1 MDNAFLGP
9 LVSAFGRSFLSKRNR
24 GKSTGKK
31 NIHRMGFL
39 LVAAWGF
46 FIASI
51 VALIIFIVDF
61 SRGWLNSGG
70 IIAFIAAELVIIFSC
85 LLFYAWYRN
94 AYVEITRSYVLRRT
108 FLRFVEKVEY
118 RRIRKYGY
126 HERYD
131 HNNNFEDGLYLGGPL
146 VEGHKYSAESV
157 ELHSNWANF
166 GYVLGQLA
174 FRILN
179 ERWAEAESD
188 EDQNLI
194 QEYVSSGRAREI
206 CLEQSGFVFL
216 ENDNSPYKDSSEQD
230 SSNE

>member
-9 LVSAFGRSFLSKRNR
+9 LLSAFGRSFLSKRNR

-31 NIHRMGFL
+31 NIHRMVFL
-39 LVAAWGF
+39 LLAACGF
-46 FIASI
+46 WAVSF
-51 VALIIFIVDF
+51 VALVLFLYFYFRFNRFD
-61 SRGWLNSGG
+61 G
-70 IIAFIAAELVIIFSC
+70 ICQGILMSC
-85 LLFYAWYRN
+85 PVAGLLFYVWYRN

-118 RRIRKYGY
+118 RRIRDFGY
-126 HERYD
+126 YERTD
-131 HNNNFEDGLYLGGPL
+131 RDNNFEDGLYIDGPYND
-146 VEGHKYSAESV
+146 EGYFDEGI
-157 ELHSNWANF
+157 ELHSNWVNMS
-166 GYVLGQLA
+166 YVLGQLA
-174 FRILN
+174 FRIVN

-206 CLEQSGFVFL
+206 CLEQSGFVFP
-216 ENDNSPYKDSSEQD
+216 ENDNSPYKDSSEED

>member
-9 LVSAFGRSFLSKRNR
+9 LLSAFGRSFLSKRNR

-85 LLFYAWYRN
+85 LWFYVWYRN

-118 RRIRKYGY
+118 RRIRDFGY
-126 HERYD
+126 YERTD
-131 HNNNFEDGLYLGGPL
+131 RDNNFEDGLYIDGPYND
-146 VEGHKYSAESV
+146 EGYFDEGI
-157 ELHSNWANF
+157 ELHSNWVNMS
-166 GYVLGQLA
+166 YVLGQLA
-174 FRILN
+174 FRIVN
-179 ERWAEAESD
+179 ERWAEPESD

-206 CLEQSGFVFL
+206 CLEHSGFVFP
-216 ENDNSPYKDSSEQD
+216 ENDNSPYREGKE
-230 SSNE
+230 

>member
-9 LVSAFGRSFLSKRNR
+9 IISALGRSFQSKRNR

-39 LVAAWGF
+39 LLAAYGF
-46 FIASI
+46 WAVSL
-51 VALIIFIVDF
+51 VALVLFLYFYFRFNRFD
-61 SRGWLNSGG
+61 G
-70 IIAFIAAELVIIFSC
+70 ICQGILMSC
-85 LLFYAWYRN
+85 PVAGLLFYVWYRN
-94 AYVEITRSYVLRRT
+94 AYVEITRTYVLRRT

-118 RRIRKYGY
+118 RRIRDFGY
-126 HERYD
+126 YERTD
-131 HNNNFEDGLYLGGPL
+131 RDNNFEDGLYIDGPYND
-146 VEGHKYSAESV
+146 EGYFDEGI
-157 ELHSNWANF
+157 ELHSNWVNMS
-166 GYVLGQLA
+166 YVLGQLA
-174 FRILN
+174 FRIVN
-179 ERWAEAESD
+179 ERWAEPESD

-216 ENDNSPYKDSSEQD
+216 ENDNSPYKDSSEED

>member
-9 LVSAFGRSFLSKRNR
+9 IISALGRSFQSKRNR

-39 LVAAWGF
+39 LLAAYGF
-46 FIASI
+46 WAVSL
-51 VALIIFIVDF
+51 VALVLFLYFYFRFNRFD
-61 SRGWLNSGG
+61 G
-70 IIAFIAAELVIIFSC
+70 ICQGILMLCPVAG
-85 LLFYAWYRN
+85 LLFYVWYRN
-94 AYVEITRSYVLRRT
+94 AYVEITRTYVLRRT

-174 FRILN
+174 FRIVN
-179 ERWAEAESD
+179 ERWAEPESD

-206 CLEQSGFVFL
+206 CLEQSGFVFP
-216 ENDNSPYKDSSEQD
+216 ENDNSPYKDSSEED

>member
-9 LVSAFGRSFLSKRNR
+9 LLSAFGRSFLSKRNR

-85 LLFYAWYRN
+85 LLFYVWYRN
-94 AYVEITRSYVLRRT
+94 AYVEITRTYVLRRT

-118 RRIRKYGY
+118 RRIRDFGY
-126 HERYD
+126 YERTD
-131 HNNNFEDGLYLGGPL
+131 RDNNFEDGLYIDGPYND
-146 VEGHKYSAESV
+146 EGYFDEGI
-157 ELHSNWANF
+157 ELHSNWVNMS
-166 GYVLGQLA
+166 YVLGQLA
-174 FRILN
+174 FRIVN
-179 ERWAEAESD
+179 ERWAEPESD

-216 ENDNSPYKDSSEQD
+216 ENDNSPYKDSSEED
-230 SSNE
+230 SSN

>member
-9 LVSAFGRSFLSKRNR
+9 LLSAFGRSFLSKRNR

-51 VALIIFIVDF
+51 VALIIFIIDF

-118 RRIRKYGY
+118 RRIRDFGY
-126 HERYD
+126 YERTD
-131 HNNNFEDGLYLGGPL
+131 RDNNFEDGLYIDGPYND
-146 VEGHKYSAESV
+146 EGYFDEGI
-157 ELHSNWANF
+157 ELHSNWVNMS
-166 GYVLGQLA
+166 YVLGQLA
-174 FRILN
+174 FRIVN
-179 ERWAEAESD
+179 ERWAEPESD

-194 QEYVSSGRAREI
+194 QEYISSGKAREI
-206 CLEQSGFVFL
+206 CLEQSGFVFP
-216 ENDNSPYKDSSEQD
+216 ENDNSPYREGKE
-230 SSNE
+230 

>member
-9 LVSAFGRSFLSKRNR
+9 LLSAFGRSFLSKRNR

-51 VALIIFIVDF
+51 VALIIFIIDF

-118 RRIRKYGY
+118 RRIRDFGY
-126 HERYD
+126 YERTD
-131 HNNNFEDGLYLGGPL
+131 RDNNFEDGLYIDGPYND
-146 VEGHKYSAESV
+146 EGYFDEGI
-157 ELHSNWANF
+157 ELHSNWVNMS
-166 GYVLGQLA
+166 YVLGQLA
-174 FRILN
+174 FRIVN
-179 ERWAEAESD
+179 ERWAEPESD

-216 ENDNSPYKDSSEQD
+216 ENDNSPYRESKE
-230 SSNE
+230 

>member
-1 MDNAFLGP
+1 VDNAFLGP
-9 LVSAFGRSFLSKRNR
+9 LLSAFGRSFLSKRNR

-118 RRIRKYGY
+118 RRIRDFGY
-126 HERYD
+126 YERTD
-131 HNNNFEDGLYLGGPL
+131 RDNNFEDGLYIDGPYND
-146 VEGHKYSAESV
+146 EGYFDEGI
-157 ELHSNWANF
+157 ELHSNWVNMS
-166 GYVLGQLA
+166 YVLGQLA
-174 FRILN
+174 FRIVN
-179 ERWAEAESD
+179 ERWAEPETD

-194 QEYVSSGRAREI
+194 QEYISSGKAREI
-206 CLEQSGFVFL
+206 CLEQSGFVFP
-216 ENDNSPYKDSSEQD
+216 ENDNSPYRESKE
-230 SSNE
+230 

>member
-9 LVSAFGRSFLSKRNR
+9 LLSAFGRSFLSKRNR

-118 RRIRKYGY
+118 RRIRDFGY
-126 HERYD
+126 YERTD
-131 HNNNFEDGLYLGGPL
+131 RDNNFEDGLYIDGPYND
-146 VEGHKYSAESV
+146 EGYFDEGI
-157 ELHSNWANF
+157 ELHSNWVNMS
-166 GYVLGQLA
+166 YVLGQIA
-174 FRILN
+174 FRIVN
-179 ERWAEAESD
+179 ERWAEPESD

-206 CLEQSGFVFL
+206 CLEHSGFVFP
-216 ENDNSPYKDSSEQD
+216 ENDNSPYKDSSEED

>member
-9 LVSAFGRSFLSKRNR
+9 LLSAFGRSFLSKRNR

-118 RRIRKYGY
+118 RRIRDFGY
-126 HERYD
+126 YERTD
-131 HNNNFEDGLYLGGPL
+131 RDNNFEDGLYIDGPYND
-146 VEGHKYSAESV
+146 EGYFDEGI
-157 ELHSNWANF
+157 ELHSNWVNMS
-166 GYVLGQLA
+166 YVLGQLA
-174 FRILN
+174 FRIVN
-179 ERWAEAESD
+179 ERWAEPESD

-206 CLEQSGFVFL
+206 CLEQSGFVFP
-216 ENDNSPYKDSSEQD
+216 ENDNSPYREDKE
-230 SSNE
+230 

>member
-1 MDNAFLGP
+1 MDKAFLGP
-9 LVSAFGRSFLSKRNR
+9 LLSAFGRSFLSKRNR

-70 IIAFIAAELVIIFSC
+70 IIAFVAAELVIIFGC
-85 LLFYAWYRN
+85 LLFYVWYRN

-118 RRIRKYGY
+118 RRIRDFGY
-126 HERYD
+126 YERTD
-131 HNNNFEDGLYLGGPL
+131 RDNNFEDGLYIDGPYND
-146 VEGHKYSAESV
+146 EGYFDEGI
-157 ELHSNWANF
+157 ELHSNWVNMS
-166 GYVLGQLA
+166 YVLGQLA
-174 FRILN
+174 FRIVN
-179 ERWAEAESD
+179 ERWAEPESD

-194 QEYVSSGRAREI
+194 QEYVSSGRAREN
-206 CLEQSGFVFL
+206 CLEQSGFVFP
-216 ENDNSPYKDSSEQD
+216 ENDNSPYRESKE
-230 SSNE
+230 

>member
-9 LVSAFGRSFLSKRNR
+9 IISALGRSFQSKRNR

-39 LVAAWGF
+39 LWAAYGFWAVSLAALVLYLYFYFRFNRFDGICQGILMSCPVAG
-46 FIASI
+46 
-51 VALIIFIVDF
+51 
-61 SRGWLNSGG
+61 
-70 IIAFIAAELVIIFSC
+70 
-85 LLFYAWYRN
+85 LLFYVWYRN
-94 AYVEITRSYVLRRT
+94 AYVKITRTYVLRRT

-118 RRIRKYGY
+118 RRIRDFGY
-126 HERYD
+126 YERTD
-131 HNNNFEDGLYLGGPL
+131 RDNNFEDGLYIDGPYND
-146 VEGHKYSAESV
+146 EGYFDEGI
-157 ELHSNWANF
+157 ELHSNWVNMS
-166 GYVLGQLA
+166 YVLGQLA

-206 CLEQSGFVFL
+206 CLEQSGFVFP
-216 ENDNSPYKDSSEQD
+216 ENDNSPYRESKE
-230 SSNE
+230 

>member
-9 LVSAFGRSFLSKRNR
+9 LLSAFGRSFLSKRNR

-39 LVAAWGF
+39 LLAAYGF
-46 FIASI
+46 WAVSL
-51 VALIIFIVDF
+51 VALVLFLYFYFRFNRFD
-61 SRGWLNSGG
+61 G
-70 IIAFIAAELVIIFSC
+70 ICQGILMSC
-85 LLFYAWYRN
+85 PVAGLLFYVWYRN
-94 AYVEITRSYVLRRT
+94 TYVEITRTYVLRRT

-118 RRIRKYGY
+118 HRIRDFGY
-126 HERYD
+126 YERTD
-131 HNNNFEDGLYLGGPL
+131 RDNNFEDGLYIDGPYND
-146 VEGHKYSAESV
+146 EGYFDEGI

-174 FRILN
+174 FRIVN

-206 CLEQSGFVFL
+206 CLEQSGFVFP
-216 ENDNSPYKDSSEQD
+216 ENDNSPYKDSSEED

>member
-1 MDNAFLGP
+1 MDKAFLGP
-9 LVSAFGRSFLSKRNR
+9 LVSALGRSFLSKRNR

-39 LVAAWGF
+39 LLAAYGF
-46 FIASI
+46 WAVSL
-51 VALIIFIVDF
+51 VALVLFLYFYFRFNRFD
-61 SRGWLNSGG
+61 G
-70 IIAFIAAELVIIFSC
+70 ICQGILMLCPVAG
-85 LLFYAWYRN
+85 LLFYVWYRN
-94 AYVEITRSYVLRRT
+94 AYVEITRTYVLRRT
-108 FLRFVEKVEY
+108 FLRFVEKIEY

-174 FRILN
+174 FRIVN
-179 ERWAEAESD
+179 ERWAEPESD

-206 CLEQSGFVFL
+206 CVEQSGFVFP
-216 ENDNSPYKDSSEQD
+216 ENDNSPYRESKE
-230 SSNE
+230 

>member
-1 MDNAFLGP
+1 MDNAFLSP
-9 LVSAFGRSFLSKRNR
+9 ILSAFGRSFLSKRNR

-85 LLFYAWYRN
+85 LLFYVWYRN

-118 RRIRKYGY
+118 RRIRDFGY
-126 HERYD
+126 YERTD
-131 HNNNFEDGLYLGGPL
+131 RDNNFEDGLYIDGPYND
-146 VEGHKYSAESV
+146 EGYFDEGI
-157 ELHSNWANF
+157 ELHSNWVNMS
-166 GYVLGQLA
+166 YVLGQLA
-174 FRILN
+174 FRIVN
-179 ERWAEAESD
+179 ERWAEPESD

-194 QEYVSSGRAREI
+194 QEYVSSGRARET

-216 ENDNSPYKDSSEQD
+216 ENDNSPYKDSSEED

>member
-9 LVSAFGRSFLSKRNR
+9 LVSALGRSFLSKRNR

-85 LLFYAWYRN
+85 LLFYVWYRN
-94 AYVEITRSYVLRRT
+94 AYVEITRTYVLRRT

-118 RRIRKYGY
+118 RRIRDFGY
-126 HERYD
+126 YERTD
-131 HNNNFEDGLYLGGPL
+131 RDNNFEDGLYIDGPYND
-146 VEGHKYSAESV
+146 EGYFDEGI
-157 ELHSNWANF
+157 ELHSNWVNMS
-166 GYVLGQLA
+166 YVLGQLA
-174 FRILN
+174 FRIVN
-179 ERWAEAESD
+179 ERWAEPESD

-206 CLEQSGFVFL
+206 CLEQSGFVFP
-216 ENDNSPYKDSSEQD
+216 ENDNSPYRKSKE
-230 SSNE
+230 